1 MDAFCFTQSCAKRR
15 QAILFCVFLSKP
27 SRYLAIFMDLKTFA
41 SAISQI
47 TEEKGISEDK
57 VFETIEAALAAAYK
71 RDYASRGEQM
81 RVTLDKKTGT
91 MSVFKVLL
99 AVDESMLKPEEETQE
114 DAAPVSP
121 KASAFDRSL
130 AGKEEKLKTI
140 TASAPE
146 GTEEDARVRFNP
158 ERHIMVKDARKI
170 KKGTKAGEEL
180 LPKLETHEEFG
191 RIAAQTAK
199 QVIIQRLREAEREAI
214 VEEYKDKQGGLL

>member
-71 RDYASRGEQM
+71 RDYASRGEQI

-140 TASAPE
+140 TASYVSAASAPE

-180 LPKLETHEEFG
+180 LTKLETHEEFG
-191 RIAAQTAK
+191 RIAAK
-199 QVIIQRLREAEREAI
+199 PSM
-214 VEEYKDKQGGLL
+214 